1 MPTIILHRE
10 KNAKFGLDFY
20 PSDLRLILVS
30 IRSNGLYE
38 IYKKMRSANDC
49 FMPNMPK
56 FSVVQSTYMSKL
68 GGAVKKNGHKKFNHA
83 LVHVADIWCKGA
95 LQVNGRLVMI
105 PSSTRQ
111 IQDG

>member
-56 FSVVQSTYMSKL
+56 FSVVQSTYLSKL
-68 GGAVKKNGHKKFNHA
+68 VGAVKKMGIK
-83 LVHVADIWCKGA
+83 
-95 LQVNGRLVMI
+95 
-105 PSSTRQ
+105 SSTMHWSMLLIFGAKVHYRST
-111 IQDG
+111 DVS